1 MEKYIKNLNKNY
13 NFSKNGFNV
22 ILPKITCSDI
32 SICFVDIDGER
43 DNYCMLDFNSW
54 IRDTDENSE
63 RVKETKDNNISK
75 IMQEYYNEVKGLLID
90 NRNKLD
96 ALVEELMKKKI
107 LFKDEID
114 TICNN

>member
-43 DNYCMLDFNSW
+43 DNYCMLDNST
-54 IRDTDENSE
+54 IFYYI
-63 RVKETKDNNISK
+63 ISGSG
-75 IMQEYYNEVKGLLID
+75 E
-90 NRNKLD
+90 
-96 ALVEELMKKKI
+96 
-107 LFKDEID
+107 FEID
-114 TICNN
+114 DDKVPVKTDDLIEISPNKRYSYKGNLKMLEIMSNSFDEGEVHETSK